1 MTAVR
6 RSVILTSVKTTKA
19 PASGEAEECP
29 VLIIDP
35 DLVAATRQRL
45 LGVDEAMSLADGFK
59 LLGEPSRIRIL
70 FALLEAGELCVCDL
84 AAVVGVSE
92 TVVSHSM
99 RLLRAAGI
107 VANRRDGR
115 VIYYRLDDDHVAKM
129 LELSRAHGAHGAV
142 ERPMP

>member
-1 MTAVR
+1 M
-6 RSVILTSVKTTKA
+6 
-19 PASGEAEECP
+19 
-29 VLIIDP
+29 IDP
-35 DLVAATRQRL
+35 DRVAATRQRL

-142 ERPMP
+142 ERTTTTAAGRSGPAPDTRSGC

>member
-1 MTAVR
+1 M
-6 RSVILTSVKTTKA
+6 
-19 PASGEAEECP
+19 
-29 VLIIDP
+29 IDP
-35 DLVAATRQRL
+35 DRVAATRQRL

-70 FALLEAGELCVCDL
+70 FAMLEAGELCVCDL

>member
-1 MTAVR
+1 M
-6 RSVILTSVKTTKA
+6 KTTKA

-29 VLIIDP
+29 VRMIDP
-35 DLVAATRQRL
+35 DRVAATRQRL